1 MYQALCS
8 TPPLVRCV
16 RDLCMVYTVKNV
28 PVKPAERTWIMCF
41 GILFVLGSYLN
52 LMVILTMD
60 LSYML
65 NPHSKFAKTDL
76 VPDWYD
82 PLGDDDCDP
91 TADIKIL
98 YKTAPT
104 CMRRHRELTSLS
116 ITYNQEY
123 ADEKTIVSPDF
134 IVAMKNQLYYLMAPS
149 VYPEDVDV
157 FAVKSTK
164 PKEQLIV
171 RLGTVIQPGIV
182 YITIRFKKPYV
193 WGRLSPQMALNN
205 LMRISQLTGAR
216 IFEPWVWEREHGGG
230 LGKPD
235 ITGIGYVDKF
245 PEGYK
250 TFDMSVG
257 NPYKHGKDMG
267 VTEGVSDGRP
277 TSRGVTE
284 WALYIVY
291 WTVGVQFV
299 VAATMCHWGWEHQ
312 CEHHG
317 DIRLTLK
324 QNDDMQFRQEWPW
337 FMVLV
342 LTIFRLD
349 IVPEWMEVSKCNK
362 EFFGFTLLFLT
373 NTTFQVIPCL
383 IVQLYV
389 GCGSGMGF
397 SQPNLFAAVVVNF
410 LLVAATGVLWERS
423 QAFAVKR
430 IAIDLSYLTNF
441 SVQVRVVPMLGA
453 YRILEALCRVLPL
466 VLIMIVYEE
475 VYLFYIL
482 ALDLVL
488 IFLAMVWTVLL
499 QGGHLGGDHLRC
511 TCNSLFAF
519 LGRFVFVA
527 PVLVFFYLDTLT
539 GRTRHN
545 TYVNPVLYYM
555 GRGLSFYIVLFF
567 VGVDPLLSTDYVFN
581 ATAPLPGQGFFQND
595 TNVHQVQRV
604 SELVTVSWIVHAA
617 GAVLVA
623 FTFYTMRRYY
633 GIHGTHEAHGVC
645 PCWCYTTP
653 VRKIVLAKVRPTR
666 DIASEYVAENEPE
679 EKEEAELT
687 EEEKLS
693 AKLLAEVEATKAG
706 ANHALEDALAALD
719 SDDSEEEEKSEVVR

>member
-1 MYQALCS
+1 
-8 TPPLVRCV
+8 
-16 RDLCMVYTVKNV
+16 MVYTVKNV

-123 ADEKTIVSPDF
+123 VDEKTIVSPDF

-149 VYPEDVDV
+149 VYPEDVDA

-545 TYVNPVLYYM
+545 TYVNPVLYYRVKPSSTALRSNVRRRWQSFDDSDEGM
-555 GRGLSFYIVLFF
+555 RQKVSPNVGSRNVKLVMIWTSSFRARRRNSTFVVGTSAQAASVCAAARASDPISSTASRSSSRLARLAVHLSR
-567 VGVDPLLSTDYVFN
+567 LLSSMTIDRLFLI
-581 ATAPLPGQGFFQND
+581 ATAESSLFSIISPSFASSRA
-595 TNVHQVQRV
+595 NV
-604 SELVTVSWIVHAA
+604 
-617 GAVLVA
+617 
-623 FTFYTMRRYY
+623 
-633 GIHGTHEAHGVC
+633 
-645 PCWCYTTP
+645 
-653 VRKIVLAKVRPTR
+653 
-666 DIASEYVAENEPE
+666 
-679 EKEEAELT
+679 
-687 EEEKLS
+687 LS
-693 AKLLAEVEATKAG
+693 SLAEGKNKTNKTNKKKSVHWTTKQM
-706 ANHALEDALAALD
+706 
-719 SDDSEEEEKSEVVR
+719 